1 MTKTRK
7 LTTLAMLTALSVV
20 LISIV
25 HFPLIPAAPFLEY
38 DPGDLPIL
46 IATFAYGPLE
56 GLIITVIASVI
67 QGLTVS
73 SPSLWYGI
81 VMHIISTGTLV
92 LVTGL
97 IYNNNKTRKGALVGL
112 IAGVL
117 ITTAVMI
124 GANLVVTP
132 IFMSV
137 TTGMELEDAF
147 NAVKKLLLPAI
158 IPFNLIKLTINAI
171 VTFLVYKP
179 ISRFIKSTEK

>member
-67 QGLTVS
+67 QGTTIS
-73 SPSLWYGI
+73 SQSGLYGI
-81 VMHIISTGTLV
+81 IMHILSTGAFV
-92 LVTGL
+92 LITGL
-97 IYNNNKTRKGALVGL
+97 IYRNNKTRKGALISL

-117 ITTAVMI
+117 ITTAVMV
-124 GANLVVTP
+124 GANLIVTP
-132 IFMSV
+132 LFMGVPVS
-137 TTGMELEDAF
+137 E
-147 NAVKKLLLPAI
+147 VKKLLLPAI

-179 ISRFIKSTEK
+179 ISRFIKSTEKKD